1 MRKQKLYEIRE
12 INAKTKKEKRIKIGD
27 NDAFRIYSIFKGEE
41 LNNYI
46 EDIIKVDLPI
56 DKEEALDLLK
66 DGFTYNEEKYIP
78 LATTTGMMKHE
89 NIEEDYSC
97 EYFFIKEDKEEGEKF
112 KEVLE
117 DLASL
122 GKLAT
127 KEGVSLCIN
136 KDIVSRLSLLFS
148 VGERV
153 SLPNLKVAILPE
165 MTYKFTNNYLQF
177 REKNKKIDLD
187 IELEEKPNQEV
198 EHIAFDGS
206 GLIMPNIMEDIQ
218 KQLELD
224 YPLDWI
230 GFREVGVASKGL
242 LVKMDFKKYFKEEHK
257 RDELTVLDMWGNEVD
272 LMQVDVIMN
281 ETQVKW
287 AKWFNSYDEI
297 QELKKN
303 KKYAKYADILNGFTI
318 TKINKKEVKEY
329 TEANYQIL
337 SNLAITPKELDKLSL
352 ETEYIY
358 GQVIKGSVPHTKI
371 MLGDLARED
380 REELSASTKMH
391 QLLQMD
397 ESLIHMQSIY
407 KIVGSLV
414 NKKINNLAGGSMY
427 LKGNYKVVIKD
438 VVSYLDSLINPDY
451 IYKDGKLKGIVG
463 SIRQNGLK
471 PHTNYVP
478 GEQGNRVLARCPL
491 NSATELIKTELVK
504 NKLYDKYFEDFTS
517 EIIFYA
523 FDDTMMLQSGEDEDT
538 DISFVIDEP
547 IIYDAV
553 IEDIDQNGVRWFFRN
568 QFDGGKAEDFYNE
581 ENLYKAILKGRG
593 NKIGELANK
602 GAIISNL
609 IQEMPYKR
617 VKDGEFTSY
626 ELLKEN
632 KTDKIV
638 KKYNFRTKKERDI
651 YIKQEIKKMRNLL
664 EECVNDGTVLDY
676 TTLEEQEIKD
686 FIKKSFQR
694 YKIYSYYLLF
704 CQMLCIDSPKTGLD
718 LTKEHEL
725 PLKEVTKGKKKP
737 RYIYYA
743 KYKQENQV
751 VRYKDCSW
759 SNTLLNNYS
768 KRIIST
774 YGAKAREVEKTKYS
788 NDKLRAT
795 LVKNNNAELNTEL
808 VEKIQELANAYYD
821 AIAEIKGTINGKEI
835 LLKPYIDKL
844 KETRWNKDKRIYEL
858 DSKYRL
864 TLKEREE
871 KERLKDEI
879 EELNTCLNV
888 AYVPYKASLE
898 EIDILTLDK
907 YNTHIKAKYG
917 YKEILKAIYN
927 AKTEHK
933 NRWGKDSN
941 ISSKFITS
949 FCYEEL
955 KRHLLKL
962 CDGIGIIYEKTSDKN
977 DDAIKY
983 LYNYYIPKK
992 IPIEKIDRTNLE
1004 GYKYKYKMG
1013 QVNKLMVG
1021 GYKGI
1026 LITDELMVKEE
1037 KWKDKVNVNLYRIAD
1052 NQKIG
1057 FVYPNQDLILM
1068 DGDIVN
1074 VEFSEVLKGGKSV
1087 ALYYTKP
1094 KKCSGEK

>member
-12 INAKTKKEKRIKIGD
+12 INAKTKKEKRITLGD
-27 NDAFRIYSIFKGEE
+27 NYAFKIYSIWKGEE
-41 LNNYI
+41 LNTYI

-56 DKEEALDLLK
+56 DEEEALDLLK
-66 DGFTYNEEKYIP
+66 GGFTYEEEKYIP

-97 EYFFIKEDKEEGEKF
+97 EYFFIKEEDKDF
-112 KEVLE
+112 KVELT

-122 GKLAT
+122 GKLKT
-127 KEGVSLCIN
+127 KEGIKLCIN
-136 KDIVSRLSLLFS
+136 KDVVSRLSLLFS

-165 MTYKFTNNYLQF
+165 MTYKFANNYLQF
-177 REKNKKIDLD
+177 KEVDKNIDLD
-187 IELEEKPNQEV
+187 KFELEEKPNQEV

-206 GLIMPNIMEDIQ
+206 GLIMPNVMEDIQ

-242 LVKMDFKKYFKEEHK
+242 LVKMDFKQYFKEEHGLD
-257 RDELTVLDMWGNEVD
+257 RLVVLDMFGDEVD
-272 LMQVDVIMN
+272 LMKVDVIMN

-287 AKWFNSYDEI
+287 AKWFKSMEEI
-297 QELKKN
+297 QELKSSE
-303 KKYAKYADILNGFTI
+303 KYKKYADILNGFTI
-318 TKINKKEVKEY
+318 TKYNKEKVKEY

-337 SNLAITPKELDKLSL
+337 SNLAITPKKLDQLSI
-352 ETEYIY
+352 ESEHIY

-391 QLLQMD
+391 QLLQLD
-397 ESLIHMQSIY
+397 ESLIHMQSMY

-414 NKKINNLAGGSMY
+414 NKKINNLAGGGLY

-478 GEQGNRVLARCPL
+478 GETGNRVLARCPL
-491 NSATELIKTELVK
+491 NSATELIKTTLVK
-504 NKLYDKYFEDFTS
+504 NKLYDKYFEDFTK
-517 EIIFYA
+517 EIIFYS

-553 IEDIDQNGVRWFFRN
+553 IEDIDPNGVRWFFRN
-568 QFDGGKAEDFYNE
+568 QFDGGKAEAIYNE

-602 GAIISNL
+602 GAIISNI

-617 VKDGEFTSY
+617 LDNNKCISYDRLIKNTKNKYKNHEKSYVDAKVKEKKD
-626 ELLKEN
+626 LLIEC
-632 KTDKIV
+632 
-638 KKYNFRTKKERDI
+638 
-651 YIKQEIKKMRNLL
+651 L
-664 EECVNDGTVLDY
+664 EEGKVVNY
-676 TTLEEQEIKD
+676 TDIQEKEIKD
-686 FIKKSFQR
+686 FIKKNFQR

-725 PLKEVTKGKKKP
+725 PLKAITKGKRKP

-759 SNTLLNNYS
+759 SNTLLNNYA

-774 YGAKAREVEKTKYS
+774 YGAKARSIEKTKYS

-871 KERLKDEI
+871 RERLKEEI

-888 AYVPYKASLE
+888 ACVPYKASLE

-933 NRWGKDSN
+933 SWGKNSN

-962 CDGIGIIYEKTSDKN
+962 CDGIGTVYEKTFDKK

-983 LYNYYIPKK
+983 LYNYYILKK
-992 IPIEKIDRTNLE
+992 ILIEKIDRTNLE
-1004 GYKYKYKMG
+1004 NYKLKFKNG
-1013 QVNKLMVG
+1013 EVNKLMVG

-1026 LITDELMVKEE
+1026 LVTDELMVKEE
-1037 KWKDKVNVNLYRIAD
+1037 KWKDKVNINLYRLAD
-1052 NQKIG
+1052 NLLIG
-1057 FVYPNQDLILM
+1057 YLYPNQDFILM

-1074 VEFSEVLKGGKSV
+1074 VEFTEVLKGGKSV
-1087 ALYYTKP
+1087 ALYCTKP
-1094 KKCSGEK
+1094 TKCSGENSPQVEKNNG

>member
-41 LNNYI
+41 LNTYI

-56 DKEEALDLLK
+56 DEKETLDLLK

-78 LATTTGMMKHE
+78 LATTVGMMKHE
-89 NIEEDYSC
+89 NEEEDYSC
-97 EYFFIKEDKEEGEKF
+97 QYFFIKEDKEEGEKF

-136 KDIVSRLSLLFS
+136 KDVVSRLSLLFS

-153 SLPNLKVAILPE
+153 LLPNLKVAILPE
-165 MTYKFTNNYLQF
+165 MTYKFANNYLQF
-177 REKNKKIDLD
+177 KEKNKNIDLD
-187 IELEEKPNQEV
+187 KFELEQKPNLSV
-198 EHIAFDGS
+198 EHTAFDGS
-206 GLIMPNIMEDIQ
+206 GLIMPNIMKDIQ

-297 QELKKN
+297 QELKKSE
-303 KKYAKYADILNGFTI
+303 KYAKYADILNGFTI

-337 SNLAITPKELDKLSL
+337 SNLAITPKELDQLSI
-352 ETEYIY
+352 ESEHIY
-358 GQVIKGSVPHTKI
+358 GQVIKGSVPHIKI

-380 REELSASTKMH
+380 REKLSASTKIH

-397 ESLIHMQSIY
+397 ESLIHMQSMY

-438 VVSYLDSLINPDY
+438 DVSYLDSLIIPDY
-451 IYKDGKLKGIVG
+451 IYKDEKLKGIVG

-478 GEQGNRVLARCPL
+478 GETGNRVLARCPL

-504 NKLYDKYFEDFTS
+504 NKLYDKYFGDFTK
-517 EIIFYA
+517 EIIFYS

-553 IEDIDQNGVRWFFRN
+553 IEDTDQNGVRWFFRN

-795 LVKNNNAELNTEL
+795 LIKNNDAELNTEL
-808 VEKIQELANAYYD
+808 VEKIETLANAYYN

-835 LLKPYIDKL
+835 PLKPYIDKL
-844 KETRWNKDKRIYEL
+844 KEQRWNKDKRIYEL

-871 KERLKDEI
+871 RERLKEEREEI
-879 EELNTCLNV
+879 NTCLNV

-898 EIDILTLDK
+898 EIDMITLEK
-907 YNTHIKAKYG
+907 YNAHIKAEYG
-917 YKEILKAIYN
+917 YKEILKAIYY

-933 NRWGKDSN
+933 SWGKNSN

-949 FCYEEL
+949 FAYEEL
-955 KRHLLKL
+955 KKHLLKL
-962 CDGIGIIYEKTSDKN
+962 CDGIGTIYEKTTDKN
-977 DDAIKY
+977 VDAIKY

-992 IPIEKIDRTNLE
+992 IPMEKVDRTNLE
-1004 GYKYKYKMG
+1004 GYKYKHKMG

-1021 GYKGI
+1021 GYKG
-1026 LITDELMVKEE
+1026 LEITEQLMVKEE
-1037 KWKDKVNVNLYRIAD
+1037 KWKDKVNINLYRIAD

-1057 FVYPNQDLILM
+1057 YVYPNPNFILM